1 MAGDIRYI
9 AYRVLAWIISQT
21 ASNNITITSFMHQVP
36 EPEISIN
43 VGDIVGSGEISVSQ
57 ISDIKRHRDI
67 HIEQY
72 K

>member
-1 MAGDIRYI
+1 MVGDIRYR
-9 AYRVLAWIISQT
+9 AWTWIISQT